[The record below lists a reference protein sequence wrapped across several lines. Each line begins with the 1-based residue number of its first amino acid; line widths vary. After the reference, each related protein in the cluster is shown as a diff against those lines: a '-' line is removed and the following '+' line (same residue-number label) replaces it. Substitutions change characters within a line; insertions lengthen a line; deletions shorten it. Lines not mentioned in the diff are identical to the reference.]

1 MNLMKM
7 MFSVILMMG
16 TLISI
21 SAYSWI
27 NIWIGL
33 EINLMAFLPL
43 INADNMKQSSEVS
56 MKYFLVQVSGSMF
69 ILFSFILSLINLGS
83 INELISMSQLIFN
96 SAIFLKMGAAPFHFW
111 YPEIVEGLSWMNI
124 LILMTWQKIAPMIL
138 VMYNFQMNIYFCM
151 IILISMTVSGIKSWN
166 QTSIKKIMALS
177 SINHIGWMTSTMFL
191 NQSLWMFY
199 FLIYLLISVTLI
211 LMFNKYNTSNMKDLF
226 MLMNNNKTTKLFFF
240 LNLISLGGIPP
251 FLGFL
256 PKWMILNNLIMNNMT
271 LLALMMVMLTLL
283 SLFIYLR
290 MMMQSL
296 IIKSYNKKM
305 YFKSYESF
313 PIYFLNWIN
322 IAGLIVFTI
331 IPNMY

>member
-83 INELISMSQLIFN
+83 INELISMSQFIFN

-124 LILMTWQKIAPMIL
+124 LILMTWQKVAPMIL

-177 SINHIGWMTSTMFL
+177 SINHIGWMTSTMFF

-211 LMFNKYNTSNMKDLF
+211 LMFNKYNTKNMKDLF
-226 MLMNNNKTTKLFFF
+226 MLMNNNKMTKLFFF

-256 PKWMILNNLIMNNMT
+256 PKWMILNNLIMNNMA

-296 IIKSYNKKM
+296 IIKSFNKKM

>member
-1 MNLMKM
+1 MKM
-7 MFSVILMMG
+7 MFYVILMMG

-43 INADNMKQSSEVS
+43 INSDNMKQSSEVS

-69 ILFSFILSLINLGS
+69 ILFSFIMSLINSGS
-83 INELISMSQLIFN
+83 INELNSASQLIFN

-111 YPEIVEGLSWMNI
+111 YTEIIEGLSWMNI
-124 LILMTWQKIAPMIL
+124 MILMTWQKIAPMIL

-151 IILISMTVSGIKSWN
+151 IILISMTISGIKSWN

-177 SINHIGWMTSTMFL
+177 SINHIGWMTATMFL
-191 NQSLWMFY
+191 NQSLWAFY
-199 FLIYLLISVTLI
+199 FLIYLLISINLI
-211 LMFNKYNTSNMKDLF
+211 IVFNKYNIKNISNLF
-226 MLMNNNKTTKLFFF
+226 MLMNNSKMTKIFFF
-240 LNLISLGGIPP
+240 MNLISLGGIPP

-256 PKWMILNNLIMNNMT
+256 PKWMILNTLMMNSLT
-271 LLALMMVMLTLL
+271 LLALIMVMLTLM

-290 MMMQSL
+290 LMIQSL
-296 IIKSYNKKM
+296 VIKSYNKKM
-305 YFKSYESF
+305 FYKSYEF
-313 PIYFLNWIN
+313 FTLHLLNWIN
-322 IAGLIVFTI
+322 ITGLVVFTL
-331 IPNMY
+331 IPNIY